1 MTVARS
7 CVTRVVGLVSCFVV
21 GITTAPVAGQ
31 PEAPPTVEAPTVRE
45 IEIVAGRYSFA
56 PDTIE
61 VAEDDRVRLVVR
73 SVDVTHGL
81 AIAALG
87 IEAEIPEGGQAVTI
101 DLAALPAGS
110 YEFTC
115 SVFCGVGHRRMAGT
129 LTVRPAEG
137 TAPSGAVTEP
147 DFTVI
152 TLATT
157 KPLPRLKSAFR
168 LTHRFTRPL
177 GQGDFGSLVE
187 DLFGLNS
194 SAFVGLEFR
203 IGLADGTQAGIYRAS
218 NRTIQ
223 FFGQQRLLEQR
234 RYGVGLDLI
243 LSIEGTNN
251 FRDEYLPAVGAVV
264 SRAIG
269 DRATV
274 YAQPAWVGNTNI
286 AALLHPTAQPPGDD
300 GSTFIVGLGSRVR
313 LTRSL
318 YLLGEIVPR
327 AAGFVH
333 GDAHATFGV
342 ETRVGGHAFQLN
354 FSNSIG
360 TTLGQL
366 AQGGSERD
374 WFIGFNITRTFF

>member
-1 MTVARS
+1 MS
-7 CVTRVVGLVSCFVV
+7 GSND
-21 GITTAPVAGQ
+21 
-31 PEAPPTVEAPTVRE
+31 PPTAEDDAVRE

-56 PDTIE
+56 PDTID
-61 VAEDDRVRLVVR
+61 VAEGERIRLVVR

-81 AIAALG
+81 AIEALG
-87 IEAEIPEGGQAVTI
+87 VDVEIPEGGQTVTV
-101 DLAALPAGS
+101 DLDTPPAGA
-110 YEFTC
+110 YDFTC

-129 LTVRPAEG
+129 LIVRPADG
-137 TAPSGAVTEP
+137 TTPGAAGAEP

-157 KPLPRLKSAFR
+157 KRLPPRKSAFR

-177 GQGDFGSLVE
+177 GRGDFGSLAE
-187 DLFGLNS
+187 DLFGLDS

-203 IGLADGTQAGIYRAS
+203 IGLVDGTQAGIYRAS

-234 RYGVGLDLI
+234 RHGVGVDLI
-243 LSIEGTNN
+243 LSVEGTNN

-264 SRAIG
+264 SRTIG
-269 DRATV
+269 DRATIYV
-274 YAQPAWVGNTNI
+274 QPTWVGNTNI
-286 AALLHPTAQPPGDD
+286 AELLHPTAESPGDD
-300 GSTFIVGLGSRVR
+300 DSTFMVGLGSRVR

-327 AAGFVH
+327 AAGFDH
-333 GDAHATFGV
+333 GDAHATFGI
-342 ETRVGGHAFQLN
+342 EKRVGGHAFQLN

-360 TTLGQL
+360 TTPGQL